1 MSASDG
7 GLPYAMQRMPVEGS
21 CDIGRHPGMNSLDE
35 QLEVRNRRIR
45 KHPVPEIEYVAC
57 AASRAPQH
65 IARPLADE
73 LGRSQ
78 QDRGVQVALDGPGV
92 ADPPPALVQRHPPV
106 QRD

>member
-1 MSASDG
+1 MSDSVG

-21 CDIGRHPGMNSLDE
+21 GDMGRHPGMNSLDE

-45 KHPVPEIEYVAC
+45 KHPVSEIEYVAR

-73 LGRSQ
+73 IGWSQ
-78 QDRGVQVALDGPGV
+78 QHRGVQVALDCPRV
-92 ADPPPALVQRHPPV
+92 ADPSPAFVQRHPPV
-106 QRD
+106 QRA